1 MIVEKLHYPMLSN
14 PVNGKSYDLNLK
26 EVDVFMQQCGSFMS
40 TDENDFE
47 TMTQI
52 ISDQLIDSANS
63 NTPVEELRTQLKFL
77 REISFLLKSI
87 VSTTDQK
94 Y

>member
-1 MIVEKLHYPMLSN
+1 MIIEKLHYPLLGS
-14 PVNGKSYDLNLK
+14 SLNENEYNLNIK
-26 EVDVFMQQCGSFMS
+26 EVEVFMQQCGSFMS
-40 TDENDFE
+40 TDQTDFE

-52 ISDQLIDSANS
+52 ISDQLIDSATP

-77 REISFLLKSI
+77 REVSFLLKSI
-87 VSTTDQK
+87 VRTEPS

>member
-1 MIVEKLHYPMLSN
+1 MVIEKLHYPMMGNALD
-14 PVNGKSYDLNLK
+14 GKSYNLSLK
-26 EVDVFMQQCGSFMS
+26 EVDSFMQQCGLFMS
-40 TDENDFE
+40 TDQTDFE

-52 ISDQLIDSANS
+52 IADQLVDSANS

-77 REISFLLKSI
+77 REISFLLKNI
-87 VSTTDQK
+87 VSSAEQA